1 MEKAYKLLAIQ
12 ENISNAQAKKLIDD
26 GLVYIGDKK
35 VQIARAL
42 ISPASKFR
50 ILRSEKTVK
59 IFEDEKIIAVNKPA
73 FVISES
79 LEKVFKAKLLHRL
92 DKETS
97 GLLILVKDE
106 DFRLAAIEE
115 FKAHRVYKEYV
126 ALVSGIIFEEMVID
140 DPIKTV
146 KGQKARSSVSKHG
159 QSAET
164 VVTPITVQ
172 GKKTKIQ
179 AVITTGR
186 THQIRVHLAHRG
198 HPIIGDAQYGGKQH
212 TRMMLHAKRI
222 KLFDYDLSVDEPKE
236 FDIYMENR

>member
-1 MEKAYKLLAIQ
+1 LEKAYKLLAVQ

-42 ISPASKFR
+42 IAPSSKFR
-50 ILRSEKTVK
+50 ILRSEKAVK
-59 IFEDEKIIAVNKPA
+59 VFEDEKIIAVNKPA
-73 FVISES
+73 FVVSEN

-106 DFRLAAIEE
+106 EFRLAAIEE

-126 ALVSGIIFEEMVID
+126 ALVTGIISEEMVID

-146 KGQKARSSVSKHG
+146 KGQKARSSVSRHG

-164 VVTPITVQ
+164 VITPITVQ
-172 GKKTKIQ
+172 GKKTKVQ

-186 THQIRVHLAHRG
+186 THQIRVHLAHKG

-212 TRMMLHAKRI
+212 TRMMLHSRRI
-222 KLFDYDLSVDEPKE
+222 KLFDYDLSVEEPKE

>member
-1 MEKAYKLLAIQ
+1 MEKAYKLLAVQ

-42 ISPASKFR
+42 IAPSSKFR
-50 ILRSEKTVK
+50 ILRSEKAVK
-59 IFEDEKIIAVNKPA
+59 VFEDEKIIAVNKPA
-73 FVISES
+73 FVVSEN

-106 DFRLAAIEE
+106 EFRLAAIEE

-126 ALVSGIIFEEMVID
+126 ALVTGIISEEMVID

-146 KGQKARSSVSKHG
+146 KGQKARSSVSRHG

-164 VVTPITVQ
+164 VITPITVQ
-172 GKKTKIQ
+172 GKKTKVQ

-186 THQIRVHLAHRG
+186 THQIRVHLAHKG

-212 TRMMLHAKRI
+212 TRMMLHSRRI
-222 KLFDYDLSVDEPKE
+222 KLFDYDLSVEEPKE